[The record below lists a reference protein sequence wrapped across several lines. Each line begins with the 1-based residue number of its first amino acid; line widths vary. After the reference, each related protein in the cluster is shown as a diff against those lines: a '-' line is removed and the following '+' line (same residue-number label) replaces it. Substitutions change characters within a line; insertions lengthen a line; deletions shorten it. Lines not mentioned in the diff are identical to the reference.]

1 MADTAFKTKINKQLS
16 PIQKTGLHCRLSD
29 WLPEGTEMDLSC
41 LVGIVLFVPTLNNKS
56 LGHIKILT
64 TDHVCYDTQWGK
76 KNKEIT

>member
-1 MADTAFKTKINKQLS
+1 MADTALKTKINKQLS
-16 PIQKTGLHCRLSD
+16 PIQATHLHCGLSD
-29 WLPEGTEMDLSC
+29 WLPEGTEMDLSR

-64 TDHVCYDTQWGK
+64 TDHAYYDTQWGK

>member
-16 PIQKTGLHCRLSD
+16 PIQATRLHCGLSD

-56 LGHIKILT
+56 SGHIKILT
-64 TDHVCYDTQWGK
+64 TDHAYYDTQWGK